1 MTSASTLSGLLDT
14 SAAANG
20 FSAAGTRDAS
30 KELNDRFL
38 KLLVAQMKNQDPLNP
53 LDNAQVTSQMAQINT
68 VTGINGVN
76 ESVAKLLEQF
86 SAMES
91 LQASQLTG
99 RNVLVEGNSLSVD
112 GTGAARGGGF
122 DLAAPADRVAV
133 EIRDASGTVVRTLN
147 LGASEAGVGRFAWDG
162 RTDAG
167 AAAGEGRYSMT
178 IKAMSGATQV
188 PATALAIR
196 QVEAVARVDGATQLV
211 LAGGGRVAYTDIKQI
226 L

>member
-1 MTSASTLSGLLDT
+1 MTSASTLSGLLDS
-14 SAAANG
+14 SAATNG
-20 FSAAGTRDAS
+20 FNASGTRDAS

-76 ESVAKLLEQF
+76 ESVAKLLAQF

-112 GTGAARGGGF
+112 STGAARGGGF
-122 DLAAPADRVAV
+122 DLAGPADRVTV
-133 EIRDASGTVVRTLN
+133 EIRDASGAVVRTLS

-167 AAAGEGRYSMT
+167 TAAGEGRYSMT
-178 IKAMSGATQV
+178 IKAMSGTQQV
-188 PATALAIR
+188 PATALAVR